1 MNNVKCN
8 ICESASIDNL
18 LKKDKWEIVRCSNC
32 SLAFVKNM
40 PSDADL
46 NSLYTDNFFIDGQ
59 KSPIDGFNLNGN
71 PTYLNALKRLENIK
85 RMGYDK
91 GTLLDIGCATGIFL
105 KAASS
110 FYDCTGLDVSE
121 YATEFARNNLGI
133 NALCGN
139 IFDINFESQSF
150 DIVTMW
156 DVIEHVRDPNRYI
169 EKVSQIIKQG
179 GLLVLSTGNIESL
192 MFKIQ
197 RQNWHLLIPP
207 LHLFYFNKASISTL
221 LRRHGFK
228 IINIS
233 HNGQYTNIGYIFN
246 KLKRLHPSNKLAT
259 FSDTIIKRLNLNK
272 LNIYL
277 NLYDVMTV
285 YAIRHF

>member
-8 ICESASIDNL
+8 ICESLSIDNF
-18 LKKDKWEIVRCSNC
+18 LKKGNYEIVRCNNC
-32 SLAFVKNM
+32 GLAFVKNI

-46 NSLYTDNFFIDGQ
+46 NNLYTDSFFIDGQ
-59 KSPIDGFNLNGN
+59 KSPLDGFNIKEN
-71 PTYLNALKRLENIK
+71 PTYLNALMRLENIK
-85 RMGYDK
+85 RIGYDK
-91 GTLLDIGCATGIFL
+91 GQLLDIGCATGIFL

-110 FYDCTGLDVSE
+110 FFDCTGLDVSE
-121 YATEFARNNLGI
+121 YATEFARKNLGI

-139 IFDINFESQSF
+139 IFDINFKSQSF

-169 EKVSQIIKQG
+169 EKVGQIMKHG

-192 MFKIQ
+192 MFRIQ

-207 LHLFYFNKASISTL
+207 LHLYYFSKNSISSL

-246 KLKRLHPSNKLAT
+246 KLKRLHKSSRAAD
-259 FSDTIIKRLNLNK
+259 FSDSIIKRLSLNK

-285 YAIRHF
+285 YAIRDF